1 MCLLRGFCRRRQ
13 QKTQSQY
20 HESSPVTNGTTSY
33 DTPGLTPGDL
43 SPSYSVSPGSVNL
56 DGSVAFDNPVY
67 GALPQPR
74 PEGAT
79 TDTDTDTGVGV
90 QVVTTPGQT
99 ACENPLFGVK
109 DKGTI
114 DKKLLLDDVGA
125 PLPDTTA

>member
-1 MCLLRGFCRRRQ
+1 MCLLCVFCRRRQ

-43 SPSYSVSPGSVNL
+43 SPSYSVSPGTVNL

-67 GALPQPR
+67 GALPQPH
-74 PEGAT
+74 PKGAT
-79 TDTDTDTGVGV
+79 TDTGGVDV

-125 PLPDTTA
+125 PHPDTTA